1 MAFAVGTWALP
12 SATVKVRV
20 KKNISDP
27 HLDFLSAMAS
37 DDDRIR
43 GLQLGA
49 DDYLVKP
56 FNLMELLERVKA
68 VLRRTAPL
76 RQDTLELNGREIDLP
91 NRIIRHQQK
100 EYSMSQ
106 FEIRILEL
114 LLSRPGQIISRA
126 TILEQV

>member
-1 MAFAVGTWALP
+1 
-12 SATVKVRV
+12 
-20 KKNISDP
+20 
-27 HLDFLSAMAS
+27 
-37 DDDRIR
+37 
-43 GLQLGA
+43 
-49 DDYLVKP
+49 
-56 FNLMELLERVKA
+56 MELLERVKA